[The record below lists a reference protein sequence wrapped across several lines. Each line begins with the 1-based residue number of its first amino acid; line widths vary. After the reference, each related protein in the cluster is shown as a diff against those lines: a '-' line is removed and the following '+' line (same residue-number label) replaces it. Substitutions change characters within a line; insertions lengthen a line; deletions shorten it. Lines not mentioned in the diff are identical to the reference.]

1 MKIIYIGTPEYATVP
16 LDALI
21 EAGHEV
27 CLVIT
32 QPDRPKGRGNKMQK
46 SPVRMRAEELGIPV
60 LTPER
65 IRTDE
70 EVLKAVE
77 AQGADFG
84 VVFSYGQIIPKT
96 VLDAPRYGCI
106 NIHASLLPKYR
117 GAAPIQRA
125 VLEGEE
131 ETGVTLMHMDAGLD
145 TGDMYAKAST
155 KIGRKT
161 SARLFDELSRIGA
174 KLLVDSLQG
183 IADGSIKA
191 VPQEGESSYAKML
204 YKEEGRIDWTKS
216 AGEIDR
222 LVRAFNDSPVAWTL
236 KDGETLKIYETEP
249 AEYAEPP
256 EGFVPGSVLSADKKG
271 IMVLCGKDAV
281 YIRKLQAP
289 GKKAMDAAAYL
300 LGSRVET
307 GTVLGA

>member
-77 AQGADFG
+77 AQDADFG
-84 VVFSYGQIIPKT
+84 VVFSYGQIIPSE

-125 VLEGEE
+125 VLDGEE

-191 VPQEGESSYAKML
+191 VPQEGESSYAKCCI
-204 YKEEGRIDWTKS
+204 KR
-216 AGEIDR
+216 
-222 LVRAFNDSPVAWTL
+222 
-236 KDGETLKIYETEP
+236 
-249 AEYAEPP
+249 
-256 EGFVPGSVLSADKKG
+256 KG
-271 IMVLCGKDAV
+271 ASTGL
-281 YIRKLQAP
+281 RAP
-289 GKKAMDAAAYL
+289 G
-300 LGSRVET
+300 R
-307 GTVLGA
+307 